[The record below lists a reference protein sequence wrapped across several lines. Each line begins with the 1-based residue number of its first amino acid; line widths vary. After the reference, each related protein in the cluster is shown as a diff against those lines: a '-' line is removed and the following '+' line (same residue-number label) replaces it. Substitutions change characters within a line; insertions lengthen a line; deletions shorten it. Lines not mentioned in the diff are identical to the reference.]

1 MFDIIQL
8 KGYEEEVILLYDAV
22 KLTYCD
28 KPKQL
33 GVNIWFSDFFL
44 ITHSPIVNPKPVS
57 DCDDLP
63 LCC

>member
-28 KPKQL
+28 KPKHL
-33 GVNIWFSDFFL
+33 GMNIWFSDFFF
-44 ITHSPIVNPKPVS
+44 
-57 DCDDLP
+57 
-63 LCC
+63 